1 LTGFILILTVIVF
14 TSTSFIQI
22 ILTFEALGLYLILSL
37 ILSGNNFSEG
47 TILLLFTLSI
57 LEGVL
62 RIYGIVILLNYA
74 GIDFLLGSNLVV

>member
-22 ILTFEALGLYLILSL
+22 ILTFEALGLYFILSL

-74 GIDFLLGSNLVV
+74 GIDFLLGSNLVA